1 MSAAQLVH
9 IFGMHVRTSA
19 VTVAGF
25 DEGKVLVTIYH
36 NESTFSSN
44 DQSLMWAQPDQTA
57 LKPKL
62 NKECQNSCLYRYRNL
77 PCKAEG
83 LVSWSL
89 TSSKSTEDISS
100 TMGSSVSLDINT
112 IN

>member
-36 NESTFSSN
+36 DESTVSSN
-44 DQSLMWAQPDQTA
+44 DDQSLMWAQPDQTA
-57 LKPKL
+57 LKPKV
-62 NKECQNSCLYRYRNL
+62 NKQCQNSCL
-77 PCKAEG
+77 
-83 LVSWSL
+83 
-89 TSSKSTEDISS
+89 STAY
-100 TMGSSVSLDINT
+100 
-112 IN
+112 